1 MVWLG
6 LYLFCWPMNETISQ
20 PTVAGAPT
28 LFQLTWVKKGKRGLK
43 GPKLVSLCHLFPF
56 FALAQTFS
64 AHSPLPRIWYAWLV
78 RIVYFY
84 TTVKLYAQPIAVL
97 RRPSSS
103 ESSSQHHL
111 EFLKRTGTIIR
122 IWVQSSLF
130 QFLPTFLPFYF
141 RARAFSIYAYPCLV
155 PCPSPSRQ
163 KQEWLSLSVNSLRW
177 PETLWPWGIVRP

>member
-122 IWVQSSLF
+122 IWVFCPLSSRFIFVLALF
-130 QFLPTFLPFYF
+130 QSTRTLAL
-141 RARAFSIYAYPCLV
+141 SLV
-155 PCPSPSRQ
+155 PVPLGKSRNGSRSRSIHFGDP
-163 KQEWLSLSVNSLRW
+163 KRFGRGE
-177 PETLWPWGIVRP
+177 